1 MARRPA
7 SGHHRELAGA
17 RTPTMSPVTNTESA
31 RTDWGRIIAI
41 AVFSLLVL
49 ANVVVLLGAPSLGE
63 SAPAVVSR
71 VLTIAFLV
79 LLVVAYVRR
88 SKATATDHHPLAWSA
103 GLAAYGAP
111 FLLPLVGG
119 NRSQEGT
126 RGLIA
131 SAVLIVGIAFMLWS
145 LRNLGSNISVVPQAR
160 EVVTT
165 GPYAWVRHPLYAAEL
180 INTGGVC
187 LAFHGVWPWVV
198 LAGLAGLQYVRA
210 RREEALLAATLPG
223 YEQYRERTP
232 MLIPRPPRR
241 AADD

>member
-1 MARRPA
+1 MSAVTTDKA
-7 SGHHRELAGA
+7 S
-17 RTPTMSPVTNTESA
+17 
-31 RTDWGRIIAI
+31 RTDWGRIVAI
-41 AVFSLLVL
+41 VVFSLLVL
-49 ANVVVLLGAPSLGE
+49 ANVLVLLQAPSLGE
-63 SAPAVVSR
+63 SASAILSR
-71 VLTIAFLV
+71 ILTIAFLV

-111 FLLPLVGG
+111 FLLPVVGG

-131 SAVLIVGIAFMLWS
+131 SGVLIVGIAFMLWA
-145 LRNLGSNISVVPQAR
+145 LKNLSTNISVVPQAR

-187 LAFHGVWPWVV
+187 LAFHGIWPWVV
-198 LAGLAGLQYVRA
+198 LAGLAGLQYFRA

-223 YEQYRERTP
+223 YDEYRERTP

-241 AADD
+241 VAADD